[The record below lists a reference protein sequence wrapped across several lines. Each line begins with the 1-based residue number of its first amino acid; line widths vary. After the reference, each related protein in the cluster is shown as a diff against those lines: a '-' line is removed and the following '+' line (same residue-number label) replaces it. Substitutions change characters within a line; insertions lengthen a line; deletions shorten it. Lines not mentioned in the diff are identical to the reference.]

1 MAERAL
7 KPCPLC
13 AGIPTSDR
21 AETSCHASCRTWSMT
36 SMDWSV
42 PRSREPGRPPA
53 QRKSKRHYLAAGCT
67 RDGIRLIEV
76 LYFKLNEA
84 VGPTPRTLV

>member
-1 MAERAL
+1 VVERSL

-13 AGIPTSDR
+13 AEIPNVEGEELPRELQDVVDDLYGLLAASEQR
-21 AETSCHASCRTWSMT
+21 AKKATDPE
-36 SMDWSV
+36 
-42 PRSREPGRPPA
+42 E
-53 QRKSKRHYLAAGCT
+53 SKRHYLAAGCT
-67 RDGIRLIEV
+67 RDGIRMIEV

>member
-1 MAERAL
+1 MVERSL

-13 AGIPTSDR
+13 AEIEGEELPRELQDVVDDLYGLLAASEQR
-21 AETSCHASCRTWSMT
+21 ATKATDPE
-36 SMDWSV
+36 
-42 PRSREPGRPPA
+42 E
-53 QRKSKRHYLAAGCT
+53 SKRHYLAAGCT

>member
-1 MAERAL
+1 MVERSL

-13 AGIPTSDR
+13 AEIPNVGSSGEELPRELQDVVDDLYGLLAASEER
-21 AETSCHASCRTWSMT
+21 AKQAT
-36 SMDWSV
+36 
-42 PRSREPGRPPA
+42 EPEE
-53 QRKSKRHYLAAGCT
+53 SKRHYLAAGCT